1 MDKTTQA
8 VCITLLFSAIGI
20 AGDYFLKIS
29 SEKSNP
35 LTSIWFYVGF
45 CLYASTAF
53 GWVIV
58 MRTLKLSTMGV
69 IYSVAMILMLA
80 LIGATQF
87 GEKLNAYE
95 VLGILMAIGSLILLM
110 RFA

>member
-8 VCITLLFSAIGI
+8 VLITLVFSAIGI
-20 AGDYFLKIS
+20 AGDYFLKLAS
-29 SEKSNP
+29 DKPNP
-35 LTSIWFYVGF
+35 FGSIWFYVGF

-53 GWVIV
+53 GWVVV

-80 LIGATQF
+80 AIGALQF
-87 GEKLNAYE
+87 GEKLNVYE
-95 VLGILMAIGSLILLM
+95 VLGIAMAIGSLVLLM